1 MKRIAILFLVTI
13 TTIAV
18 YGQDYFPLVED
29 NKNWSVL
36 NEIFSFP
43 WEPTTYYTENYKID
57 GDTIANSVPYKK
69 LFNSNDV
76 FPAYWNL
83 SYLIREDENKKV
95 WLRELANGAEFLMYD
110 FSIIQGDS
118 VQVGFEPVYLY
129 VDSISSIEINGTTRM
144 QYHLSDGESAGYEET
159 WIEGLGSDKGIIW
172 CGTANFVGGW
182 TYLLCVHENNELTY
196 MNPEYNFCYFVN
208 TDISEETKET
218 VQIYPNPA
226 KNTISISN
234 PEKIKFESLTLF
246 NLSGQIVIE
255 LDPKGTCFDISAVK
269 PGIYFLNI
277 LNESE
282 QIIKKVI
289 IE

>member
-43 WEPTTYYTENYKID
+43 WEPTTYYTENYKIY
-57 GDTIANSVPYKK
+57 GDTIINSVSYKK
-69 LFNSNDV
+69 LFNSND
-76 FPAYWNL
+76 
-83 SYLIREDENKKV
+83 
-95 WLRELANGAEFLMYD
+95 EFLMYD

-144 QYHLSDGESAGYEET
+144 QYHLSDGESAGYEEI